1 MAGSDF
7 SLSNSVYLALMT
19 VGYVFGEIAHFL
31 INTTSKN
38 VARDIG
44 FGDKSC
50 YPKDDFDDV
59 NKTCSEFKNETSC
72 HGDCTWLYSG
82 SGIQYQVLAGPS
94 FIAVFTFANLITG
107 LTSDRIAGY
116 SKFIGRHTLMAIG
129 VIIFSLSLFLMGFTN
144 AYWQLVILR
153 MGIAAGEAV
162 CRPVAG
168 SLIFD
173 MFSPSGRG
181 LANGI
186 FSWGVYF
193 GYGLAFVLGIELTKL
208 DILGHGWRS
217 VYVMCALPGI
227 VIGVVIGVI
236 VRDPKYQSYE
246 LATTTSNSQEEKT
259 SPDSSTPELP
269 AAAASSVEP
278 KGFMNYLKTLFKSF
292 FMNPSMLLLLLAAC
306 VRHTGGYCWAYN
318 TRLYFGK
325 YYPDFEDQLSW
336 WLFADS
342 VIGGSFG
349 VFVGGFLSDR
359 LVKKLGLHSRLWVLS
374 AFTLIS
380 VPFACLTLYLE
391 PPYALAMLLLY
402 YFCAETWFAIL
413 FTVIVEIVNSDIK
426 AISIALFL
434 FIMNNIGGNLPVI
447 VAPIEDAIGYREAI
461 YFVWPGMIGLSAI
474 LFFVASIPL
483 MRRSRSTAD

>member
-1 MAGSDF
+1 MGRDPRYKAYQLADSQTSDT
-7 SLSNSVYLALMT
+7 S
-19 VGYVFGEIAHFL
+19 
-31 INTTSKN
+31 TSK
-38 VARDIG
+38 
-44 FGDKSC
+44 
-50 YPKDDFDDV
+50 KDD
-59 NKTCSEFKNETSC
+59 SEDQTQE
-72 HGDCTWLYSG
+72 
-82 SGIQYQVLAGPS
+82 
-94 FIAVFTFANLITG
+94 
-107 LTSDRIAGY
+107 
-116 SKFIGRHTLMAIG
+116 
-129 VIIFSLSLFLMGFTN
+129 
-144 AYWQLVILR
+144 
-153 MGIAAGEAV
+153 
-162 CRPVAG
+162 PVAET
-168 SLIFD
+168 
-173 MFSPSGRG
+173 
-181 LANGI
+181 
-186 FSWGVYF
+186 F
-193 GYGLAFVLGIELTKL
+193 GT
-208 DILGHGWRS
+208 
-217 VYVMCALPGI
+217 
-227 VIGVVIGVI
+227 
-236 VRDPKYQSYE
+236 
-246 LATTTSNSQEEKT
+246 
-259 SPDSSTPELP
+259 
-269 AAAASSVEP
+269 
-278 KGFMNYLKTLFKSF
+278 YLKNLFKSF
-292 FMNPSMLLLLLAAC
+292 FLNPAMILLLLAAC

-374 AFTLIS
+374 VFTLIS

-483 MRRSRSTAD
+483 MRRSGSTT